1 MLIINTVADLRAAL
15 KHQAN
20 FNQNIGFVPT
30 MGNLHAGHITLV
42 KTAKQHASFV
52 VASIFVNPLQF
63 NPSEDLANYP
73 RTLTADCEKLAAA
86 GCDIVFAPS
95 VAEMYADFDGKNLN
109 QTMTIDP
116 PPIANVLC
124 GATRLSHFAGVA
136 TVVMKLFNMVQPQFA
151 VFGKKDFQ
159 QLFIIKEMVKQF
171 NLPIEVIASE
181 TVRDANG
188 LALSSRNSYLTDTQR
203 ASASQL
209 NSALQGIV
217 ENIKSSENDFEALE
231 VFATNQL
238 NKQGWEVDYISI
250 RSSTTL
256 QPASAQD
263 KNLIVL
269 GAAKITNKT
278 SGRTRLIDNIE
289 LYITDWLAY
298 NYPFLKFKVTH
309 AKNHAEI

>member
-1 MLIINTVADLRAAL
+1 MQIIQTASELRNVL
-15 KHQAN
+15 KHQD
-20 FNQNIGFVPT
+20 NIAFVPT
-30 MGNLHAGHITLV
+30 MGNLHAGHIYLV
-42 KTAKQHASFV
+42 KLAKQHASCV
-52 VASIFVNPLQF
+52 VTSIFVNPLQF
-63 NPSEDLANYP
+63 SPTEDLANYP
-73 RTLTADCEKLAAA
+73 RTLEADCEKLAAA

-95 VAEMYADFDGKNLN
+95 VAEIYPTFDGKNLM

-136 TVVMKLFNMVQPQFA
+136 TVVMKLFNMVFFNTVQPNVA

-159 QLFIIKEMVKQF
+159 QLFIIKEMVRQF
-171 NLPIEVIASE
+171 NLPIEIIAGE
-181 TVRDANG
+181 TVREANG
-188 LALSSRNSYLTDTQR
+188 LALSSRNGYLTDAQR

-217 ENIKSSENDFEALE
+217 NQIKNGNKDFAQLE
-231 VFATNQL
+231 QQAVAQL
-238 NKQGWEVDYISI
+238 GKQGWDVDYMSI

-256 QPASAQD
+256 QPASALD

-278 SGRTRLIDNIE
+278 SGKTRLIDNIE
-289 LYITDWLAY
+289 LCITD
-298 NYPFLKFKVTH
+298 
-309 AKNHAEI
+309 